1 MTSCEQAVIEPI
13 NVPPKHVFVEDLST
27 SVVTFEP
34 SPVKKLLWDLDNI
47 KRKRTFE
54 FVAGME
60 RESENFPLRMT
71 LGQDQVYDLIKLSIR
86 KRRKF
91 HPVANTTESL
101 EPFVVCRESLGL
113 AQTPKPLLALEWQPD
128 QAEEWPAEFQADVSD
143 EDEDMW
149 WCTASAIPVFSDI
162 CERTSQLTTKLRHQ
176 VPRAAMFL
184 WGQIM
189 QLLSCSKKLLCLENT
204 EDPGHGNALS
214 CEPPRGCFLRVCCK
228 DFSEER
234 SRALAEKNTKRQ
246 DTKKNLKRAH
256 GALTQKYSDNT
267 NRKRAMDSNRF
278 RKGCGRRGC

>member
-1 MTSCEQAVIEPI
+1 MTSPEQADIKPI
-13 NVPPKHVFVEDLST
+13 NLLSKHVFVEDLST
-27 SVVTFEP
+27 SVVPLEP

-60 RESENFPLRMT
+60 RESGNFPLRMT
-71 LGQDQVYDLIKLSIR
+71 LGQDQLYDLIKLSIR

-101 EPFVVCRESLGL
+101 EPLVVSRESLGP
-113 AQTPKPLLALEWQPD
+113 AHTRKPLLALEWRPD
-128 QAEEWPAEFQADVSD
+128 QAEEWPAEFQADESD

-149 WCTASAIPVFSDI
+149 CTAPAVPAFSDI
-162 CERTSQLTTKLRHQ
+162 CERTLQLTTKLRHQ

-189 QLLSCSKKLLCLENT
+189 QLLSCSKRLLCLENT

-214 CEPPRGCFLRVCCK
+214 REPPRGCYLSVCCK
-228 DFSEER
+228 DFTEER
-234 SRALAEKNTKRQ
+234 SRALAEKKIKRR
-246 DTKKNLKRAH
+246 DTNKNLRRAH
-256 GALTQKYSDNT
+256 GALTQKSYDNT
-267 NRKRAMDSNRF
+267 NRKRAMASNRF
-278 RKGCGRRGC
+278 HRGCGRRGC